1 MNRRNCQEV
10 ITQILELVPADKLDF
25 IKDLQWNFE
34 DAGYKA
40 PEETLQW
47 ERTMYTLMKHIP
59 IPSADWEFEVLSI
72 FTTRPID
79 QVRLEFANS
88 QPPIDEKD
96 EKIISGF

>member
-10 ITQILELVPADKLDF
+10 IAKMMEKIPSDKTDF

-47 ERTMYTLMKHIP
+47 ERTMQTLQKHIP
-59 IPSADWEFEVLSI
+59 KPITDWEFELLSI
-72 FTTRPID
+72 FTTR
-79 QVRLEFANS
+79 S
-88 QPPIDEKD
+88 IDELK
-96 EKIISGF
+96 GAVAG